1 MKMFDLYPAG
11 TRLELGSVT
20 FTAEDI
26 IRFAE
31 KFDPQPFH
39 VDAEAAKDYVFGA
52 LCASGWHTC
61 ANWMKSFIGF
71 IGREMKR
78 LKAEGLEPPRIGPSP
93 GFSELQWLKPVYV
106 GDTIT
111 FFMTPIDSR
120 TINGK
125 RRYMLNSAL
134 SEGVNQHGET
144 VLRFKSNLIE
154 FFPDEEQAE

>member
-1 MKMFDLYPAG
+1 MKMLDLYPAG

-39 VDAEAAKDYVFGA
+39 VDAEAAKTYVFGA

-71 IGREMKR
+71 IGRETNR
-78 LKAEGLEPPRIGPSP
+78 LKAEGIAPPRIGPSP
-93 GFSELQWLKPVYV
+93 GFAELQWLKPVYV

-111 FFMTPIDSR
+111 YFMTPLESR
-120 TINGK
+120 TVQGRN
-125 RRYMLNSAL
+125 RYILNSAL

-154 FFPDEEQAE
+154 FFPDEEQAQ

>member
-1 MKMFDLYPAG
+1 MRLLELYPAG
-11 TRLELGSVT
+11 TRLELGTVT
-20 FTAEDI
+20 FTEEDI

-39 VDAEAAKDYVFGA
+39 VDAEAAKAYVFGA

-71 IGREMKR
+71 MSQEIER
-78 LKAEGLEPPRIGPSP
+78 LQTAGVAPPKIGPSP

-120 TINGK
+120 AVQGRN
-125 RRYMLNSAL
+125 RYIMNSAL
-134 SEGVNQHGET
+134 SEGFNQHGEP

-154 FFPDEEQAE
+154 FFPDEETSA

>member
-1 MKMFDLYPAG
+1 MRMLDLYPAG

-39 VDAEAAKDYVFGA
+39 VDAEAAKAYVFGA

-78 LKAEGLEPPRIGPSP
+78 LNAEGIAPPMIGPSP
-93 GFSELQWLKPVYV
+93 GFAELQWLKPVYV

-111 FFMTPIDSR
+111 YFMTPLESR
-120 TINGK
+120 TVQGRN
-125 RRYMLNSAL
+125 RYILNSAL

-154 FFPDEEQAE
+154 FFPDEEQAQ

>member
-1 MKMFDLYPAG
+1 MRMLDLYPAG
-11 TRLELGSVT
+11 SRLELGSVT
-20 FTAEDI
+20 FTTEDI

-39 VDAEAAKDYVFGA
+39 VDAEAAKNYVFGA

-71 IGREMKR
+71 ISREIKR
-78 LKAEGLEPPRIGPSP
+78 LNAEGIEPPKLGPSP
-93 GFSELQWLKPVYV
+93 GFAELQWLKPVFA

-120 TINGK
+120 TVQGRN
-125 RRYMLNSAL
+125 RYILNSAL

-154 FFPDEEQAE
+154 FFPDEEQEA

>member
-1 MKMFDLYPAG
+1 MRLLDLYPAG

-39 VDAEAAKDYVFGA
+39 VDAEAAKTYVFGA

-71 IGREMKR
+71 ITREMKR
-78 LKAEGLEPPRIGPSP
+78 LAAEGIAPPKLGPSP
-93 GFSELQWLKPVYV
+93 GFAELQWLKPVFV

-120 TINGK
+120 TVQG
-125 RRYMLNSAL
+125 RHRYILNAAL
-134 SEGVNQHGET
+134 SEGVNQNGET

-154 FFPDEEQAE
+154 FFPDEEQQP

>member
-1 MKMFDLYPAG
+1 MRMLDLYPAG

-26 IRFAE
+26 VRFAE

-39 VDAEAAKDYVFGA
+39 VDAEAAKTYVFGA

-71 IGREMKR
+71 IGREIAR
-78 LKAEGLEPPRIGPSP
+78 LKSEGIAPPKLGPSP
-93 GFSELQWLKPVYV
+93 GFAELQWLKPVFA
-106 GDTIT
+106 GDIIT
-111 FFMTPIDSR
+111 FYMIPLESR
-120 TINGK
+120 TVQGRN
-125 RRYMLNSAL
+125 RYILNSAL

-154 FFPDEEQAE
+154 FFPDEEQAQ

>member
-1 MKMFDLYPAG
+1 MKMLDLYPAG

-39 VDAEAAKDYVFGA
+39 VDAEAAKTYVFGA

-71 IGREMKR
+71 IGREIKR
-78 LKAEGLEPPRIGPSP
+78 LNAEGIAPPMIGPSP
-93 GFSELQWLKPVYV
+93 GFAELQWLKPVFA

-111 FFMTPIDSR
+111 YFTTPLESR
-120 TINGK
+120 SVQGRN
-125 RRYMLNSAL
+125 RYILNSAL

-154 FFPDEEQAE
+154 FFPDEEQAP

>member
-1 MKMFDLYPAG
+1 MRMLDLYNAG

-26 IRFAE
+26 VRFAR

-61 ANWMKSFIGF
+61 ANWMKSFIAF
-71 IGREMKR
+71 WARETKR
-78 LKAEGLEPPRIGPSP
+78 LKTEDIAPPKLGPSP
-93 GFSELQWLKPVYV
+93 GFSELQWLKPVYA

-111 FFMTPIDSR
+111 FFMTPLESR
-120 TINGK
+120 TVQG
-125 RRYMLNSAL
+125 RHRYILNSAL
-134 SEGVNQHGET
+134 SEGVNQNGDT

-154 FFPDEEQAE
+154 FFPDEEQAP

>member
-1 MKMFDLYPAG
+1 MRMLDLYPAG

-20 FTAEDI
+20 FNAEDI

-39 VDAEAAKDYVFGA
+39 IDAEAAKTYVFGA

-61 ANWMKSFIGF
+61 ANWMKSFVGF
-71 IGREMKR
+71 ITRETER
-78 LKAEGLEPPRIGPSP
+78 LKAEGIAPPKLGPSP
-93 GFSELQWLKPVYV
+93 GFAELQWLKPVYA

-111 FFMTPIDSR
+111 FFMTPLESR
-120 TINGK
+120 SVQG
-125 RRYMLNSAL
+125 RHRYILNSAL

-154 FFPDEEQAE
+154 FFPDEEQAS

>member
-1 MKMFDLYPAG
+1 MRMLDLYPAG

-39 VDAEAAKDYVFGA
+39 IDAEAAKTYVFGA

-71 IGREMKR
+71 IGREIER
-78 LKAEGLEPPRIGPSP
+78 LKAEGTAPPKLGPSP
-93 GFSELQWLKPVYV
+93 GFAELQWLKPVFA

-111 FFMTPIDSR
+111 FFMIPLESR
-120 TINGK
+120 TVQGRN
-125 RRYMLNSAL
+125 RYILNSAL

-154 FFPDEEQAE
+154 FFPDEEQEA

>member
-1 MKMFDLYPAG
+1 MKMLDLYPAG

-39 VDAEAAKDYVFGA
+39 VDAEAAKAYVFGA

-78 LKAEGLEPPRIGPSP
+78 LNAEGIAPPMIGPSP
-93 GFSELQWLKPVYV
+93 GFAELQWLKPVYV

-111 FFMTPIDSR
+111 YFMTPLESR
-120 TINGK
+120 TVQGRN
-125 RRYMLNSAL
+125 RYILNSAL

-154 FFPDEEQAE
+154 FFPNEEQAQ

>member
-1 MKMFDLYPAG
+1 MKLLDLYPPG

-20 FTAEDI
+20 FTADDI

-39 VDAEAAKDYVFGA
+39 VDAEAAKTYVFGA

-71 IGREMKR
+71 ITREITR
-78 LKAEGLEPPRIGPSP
+78 LKTEGIAPPKLGPSP
-93 GFSELQWLKPVYV
+93 GFAELQWLKPVYA

-120 TINGK
+120 TVKG
-125 RRYMLNSAL
+125 RHRYILNSAL
-134 SEGVNQHGET
+134 SEGVNQNGET

-154 FFPDEEQAE
+154 FFPDEEPMP

>member
-1 MKMFDLYPAG
+1 MKMLDLYPAG

-39 VDAEAAKDYVFGA
+39 VDAEAAKAYVFGA

-78 LKAEGLEPPRIGPSP
+78 LNAEGIAPPMIGPSP
-93 GFSELQWLKPVYV
+93 GFAELQWLKPVYV

-111 FFMTPIDSR
+111 YFMTPLESR
-120 TINGK
+120 TVQGRN
-125 RRYMLNSAL
+125 RYILNSAL

-154 FFPDEEQAE
+154 FLPDEEQAQ

>member
-1 MKMFDLYPAG
+1 MLDLYNAG

-26 IRFAE
+26 VRFAR

-61 ANWMKSFIGF
+61 ANWMKSFIAF
-71 IGREMKR
+71 WARETKR
-78 LKAEGLEPPRIGPSP
+78 LKTKDIAPPKLGPSP
-93 GFSELQWLKPVYV
+93 GFSELQWLKPVYA

-111 FFMTPIDSR
+111 FFMTPLESR
-120 TINGK
+120 TVQG
-125 RRYMLNSAL
+125 RHRYILNSAL
-134 SEGVNQHGET
+134 SEGVNQNGDT

-154 FFPDEEQAE
+154 FFPDEEQAP

>member
-1 MKMFDLYPAG
+1 MKLLDLYPAG
-11 TRLELGSVT
+11 TRLELGSIT

-39 VDAEAAKDYVFGA
+39 LDAEAAKNYVFGA

-71 IGREMKR
+71 IEREKTR
-78 LKAEGLEPPRIGPSP
+78 LTAEGLAPPKLGPSP
-93 GFSELQWLKPVYV
+93 GFSELQWLKPVYA

-111 FFMTPIDSR
+111 FFMSPLESR
-120 TINGK
+120 VVNGK
-125 RRYMLNSAL
+125 RRYILNSAL
-134 SEGVNQHGET
+134 SDAVNQHGET
-144 VLRFKSNLIE
+144 VLRFKCNLIE
-154 FFPDEEQAE
+154 FFPDEEQPE

>member
-1 MKMFDLYPAG
+1 
-11 TRLELGSVT
+11 
-20 FTAEDI
+20 
-26 IRFAE
+26 
-31 KFDPQPFH
+31 
-39 VDAEAAKDYVFGA
+39 
-52 LCASGWHTC
+52 
-61 ANWMKSFIGF
+61 MKSFIGF

-78 LKAEGLEPPRIGPSP
+78 LNAEGIAPPMIGPSP
-93 GFSELQWLKPVYV
+93 GFAELQWLKPVYV

-144 VLRFKSNLIE
+144 VLRLKSNLIE
-154 FFPDEEQAE
+154 FFPDEEQAL

>member
-1 MKMFDLYPAG
+1 MKLLDLYPAG

-20 FTAEDI
+20 FTADDI
-26 IRFAE
+26 VRFAE

-39 VDAEAAKDYVFGA
+39 IDAEAAKAYVFGA

-71 IGREMKR
+71 ITSEITR
-78 LKAEGLEPPRIGPSP
+78 LQTEGIAPPKLGPSP
-93 GFSELQWLKPVYV
+93 GFAELQWLKPVYA

-120 TINGK
+120 TVQG
-125 RRYMLNSAL
+125 RHRYILNSAL
-134 SEGVNQHGET
+134 SEGVNQNGET

-154 FFPDEEQAE
+154 FFPDEEPTP

>member
-1 MKMFDLYPAG
+1 MKLLDLYPAG
-11 TRLELGSVT
+11 TRLELGSIT
-20 FTAEDI
+20 FTADDI

-39 VDAEAAKDYVFGA
+39 VDAEAAKAYVFGA

-71 IGREMKR
+71 ITREITR
-78 LKAEGLEPPRIGPSP
+78 LQTEGIAPPKLGPSP
-93 GFSELQWLKPVYV
+93 GFAELQWLKPVYAS
-106 GDTIT
+106 DTIT

-120 TINGK
+120 TVQG
-125 RRYMLNSAL
+125 RHRYILNSAL
-134 SEGVNQHGET
+134 SEGVNQNGET

-154 FFPDEEQAE
+154 FFPDEEQAP

>member
-1 MKMFDLYPAG
+1 MRLAELTPIG
-11 TRLELGSVT
+11 TRIETGTLE
-20 FTAEDI
+20 FTADDI
-26 IRFAE
+26 IRYAK

-39 VDAEAAKDYVFGA
+39 IDAEAAKTYVFGA

-71 IGREMKR
+71 WSEETAR
-78 LKAEGLEPPRIGPSP
+78 LKAAGIAPPKLGPSP
-93 GFSELQWLKPVYV
+93 GFSELQWLKPVYA

-111 FFMTPIDSR
+111 YFMTPLESR
-120 TINGK
+120 TVQG
-125 RRYMLNSAL
+125 RHRYILNSAL

-154 FFPDEEQAE
+154 FFPDEEQAQ

>member
-1 MKMFDLYPAG
+1 MRMLDLFHPG

-26 IRFAE
+26 VRFAE

-39 VDAEAAKDYVFGA
+39 IDAEAAKTYVFGA

-61 ANWMKSFIGF
+61 ANWMKSFIAF
-71 IGREMKR
+71 WSVETKR
-78 LKAEGLEPPRIGPSP
+78 LVADGKAPPKLGPSP

-106 GDTIT
+106 GETIT
-111 FFMTPIDSR
+111 YFMTPLESR
-120 TINGK
+120 TVQG
-125 RRYMLNSAL
+125 RHRYILNSAL
-134 SEGVNQHGET
+134 SEGINQNGET

-154 FFPDEEQAE
+154 FFPDEEQAS

>member
-1 MKMFDLYPAG
+1 MRMLDLYPAG

-39 VDAEAAKDYVFGA
+39 VDAQAAKNYVFGA

-71 IGREMKR
+71 IGREIER
-78 LKAEGLEPPRIGPSP
+78 LKAEGIASPKLGPSP
-93 GFSELQWLKPVYV
+93 GFAELQWLKPVYA

-120 TINGK
+120 AVQGRN
-125 RRYMLNSAL
+125 RYILNSAL

>member
-1 MKMFDLYPAG
+1 MKMLDLYPAG
-11 TRLELGSVT
+11 TRLELGRVT

-39 VDAEAAKDYVFGA
+39 IDAEAAKTYVFGA

-71 IGREMKR
+71 IGREIER
-78 LKAEGLEPPRIGPSP
+78 LKAEGIAPPMIGPSP
-93 GFSELQWLKPVYV
+93 GFAELQWLKPVFA

-111 FFMTPIDSR
+111 FFMIPLESR
-120 TINGK
+120 TVQGRN
-125 RRYMLNSAL
+125 RYILNSAL

-154 FFPDEEQAE
+154 FFPDEEQAQ

>member
-1 MKMFDLYPAG
+1 MRMLDLYPAG

-39 VDAEAAKDYVFGA
+39 VDAEAAKTYVFGA

-78 LKAEGLEPPRIGPSP
+78 LNAEGIAPPMIGPSP
-93 GFSELQWLKPVYV
+93 GFAELQWLKPVYV

-111 FFMTPIDSR
+111 YFMTPLESR
-120 TINGK
+120 SVQGRN
-125 RRYMLNSAL
+125 RYILNSAL

-154 FFPDEEQAE
+154 FFPDEEQAP

>member
-1 MKMFDLYPAG
+1 MKMLELYPAG

-26 IRFAE
+26 VRFAE

-39 VDAEAAKDYVFGA
+39 IDAEAAKTYVFGA

-71 IGREMKR
+71 IGREIER
-78 LKAEGLEPPRIGPSP
+78 LNAEGIAPPKLGPSP
-93 GFSELQWLKPVYV
+93 GFAELQWLKPVFA

-111 FFMTPIDSR
+111 FFMIPLESR
-120 TINGK
+120 AVQGRN
-125 RRYMLNSAL
+125 RYILNSAL

-154 FFPDEEQAE
+154 FFPDEEQEA

>member
-1 MKMFDLYPAG
+1 MRMLDLYNAG

-20 FTAEDI
+20 FTSEDI
-26 IRFAE
+26 VRFAR

-61 ANWMKSFIGF
+61 ANWMKSFIAF
-71 IGREMKR
+71 WARETKR
-78 LKAEGLEPPRIGPSP
+78 LKTEDIAPPKLGPSP
-93 GFSELQWLKPVYV
+93 GFSELQWLKPVYA

-111 FFMTPIDSR
+111 FFMTPLESR
-120 TINGK
+120 TVQG
-125 RRYMLNSAL
+125 RHRYILNSAL
-134 SEGVNQHGET
+134 SEGVNQNGDT

-154 FFPDEEQAE
+154 FFPDEEQAP

>member
-1 MKMFDLYPAG
+1 MRMLDLYPAG

-26 IRFAE
+26 VRFAE

-39 VDAEAAKDYVFGA
+39 VDAEAAKNYVFGA

-71 IGREMKR
+71 ITREIKR
-78 LKAEGLEPPRIGPSP
+78 LNAEGIAPPKLGPSP
-93 GFSELQWLKPVYV
+93 GFAELQWLKPVYA

-120 TINGK
+120 TVQGRN
-125 RRYMLNSAL
+125 RYILNSAL

-154 FFPDEEQAE
+154 FFPDEEQEA

>member
-1 MKMFDLYPAG
+1 MRMLDLYPAG

-39 VDAEAAKDYVFGA
+39 VDAEAAKTYVFGA

-71 IGREMKR
+71 IGREINR
-78 LKAEGLEPPRIGPSP
+78 LKAEGIAPPMIGPSP
-93 GFSELQWLKPVYV
+93 GFAELQWLKPVYV

-111 FFMTPIDSR
+111 YFMTPLESR
-120 TINGK
+120 SVQGRN
-125 RRYMLNSAL
+125 RYILNSAL

-154 FFPDEEQAE
+154 FFPDEEQAP